1 MLVRSKRLIQI
12 KITNS
17 IAKKNIIVRIKTKM
31 MNHIHIY
38 IYTTM
43 QQYAINH
50 HRFEIH
56 NCKIIVLSISFKNIK
71 LLSQII

>member
-38 IYTTM
+38 IYIYNNM
-43 QQYAINH
+43 
-50 HRFEIH
+50 
-56 NCKIIVLSISFKNIK
+56 L
-71 LLSQII
+71 

>member
-38 IYTTM
+38 IYI